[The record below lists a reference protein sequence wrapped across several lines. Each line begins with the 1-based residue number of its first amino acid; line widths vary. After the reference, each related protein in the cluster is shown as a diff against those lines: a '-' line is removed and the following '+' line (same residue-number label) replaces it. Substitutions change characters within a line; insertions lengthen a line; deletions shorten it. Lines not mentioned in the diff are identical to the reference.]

1 MRRHAV
7 KGTRAMTAVATLLVL
22 AACEPRRDS
31 TDIAAGVEPFGELR
45 GLGMKGL
52 RAGAIRAFRANA
64 VRAPNEG
71 YRERIG
77 EFDVVFAVPGY
88 DGTDGSWPSEDALI
102 EEIEAT
108 HEWPSDGS
116 ARSAFESATA
126 EQVAL
131 TGTPPSCFTLE
142 GPDRTII
149 VAEWDRG
156 EGFVFTTSFAAAD
169 SAADAARTA
178 RHALAVRRRSLR
190 IRFPEAIRANPD
202 DLTTWRSTDC
212 SPRE

>member
-1 MRRHAV
+1 MRPHAM
-7 KGTRAMTAVATLLVL
+7 KGTRALTAVATLLVL

-52 RAGAIRAFRANA
+52 RAGAVRAFRANA

-71 YRERIG
+71 YSERIG
-77 EFDVVFAVPGY
+77 EFDVVFVVPGY
-88 DGTDGSWPSEDALI
+88 DGVDGSWPSEDALI

-108 HEWPSDGS
+108 HEWPSDSS
-116 ARSAFESATA
+116 ARAAFESAIA
-126 EQVAL
+126 EQVSL
-131 TGTPPSCFTLE
+131 TGAAPSCFTLE
-142 GPDRTII
+142 GPDRTTI

-156 EGFVFTTSFAAAD
+156 EGFVFTTTFAPGAA
-169 SAADAARTA
+169 A

-202 DLTTWRSTDC
+202 DLITWRSTDC